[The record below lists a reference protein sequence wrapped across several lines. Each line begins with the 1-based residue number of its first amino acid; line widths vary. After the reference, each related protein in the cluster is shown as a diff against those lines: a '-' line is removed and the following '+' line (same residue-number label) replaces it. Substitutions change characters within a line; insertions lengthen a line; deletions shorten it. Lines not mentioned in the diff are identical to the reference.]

1 MLNLTGQIPTPMKKL
16 VLRSLF
22 VTIVILLL
30 GLFLYINYIAPGITG
45 YAAKSLAS
53 GVFVAGRTQESIENE
68 DINFFPVQYS
78 KNSVDFEKMEVTSRF
93 LLWRSKAVFNEG
105 LGSTLATD
113 FSEEDVERLDYPA
126 VQLPEG
132 DPDTIPWPAGDL
144 LSDTIPSG
152 INIQLLNETLDRVF
166 EDTVTHGGTFAVTVV
181 YKDQIVAERYRSDFS
196 PGIRFLSWSMA
207 KSFTNTMVGTMV
219 KEGLVD
225 IDKPLGLE
233 EWSNDD
239 RSKITLRHLMNMN
252 SGLEFNEKYSKLKLT
267 DATTM
272 LLKNGDM
279 SEYAISKDLI
289 AEPGTLWSYS
299 SGSSNIIQGYL
310 RSVIGDDAK
319 YHSWPRTTFFNTI
332 GMRSAVW
339 EVDASG
345 TFVGSSY
352 LYATMRDYARY
363 GLLYLH
369 DGNWMGEQVLPEGWV
384 KFTSTPAEGSNGEY
398 GALFW
403 LNDSGEFS
411 DKPDD
416 LFYCAGYD
424 GQRIFIIPSKN
435 LVIVRTGCTPRGV
448 IDWQVFLDSILATLD

>member
-1 MLNLTGQIPTPMKKL
+1 MKKL
-16 VLRSLF
+16 ILRTLLIM
-22 VTIVILLL
+22 VIILLCGIL
-30 GLFLYINYIAPGITG
+30 LYINYIAPGITG

-53 GVFVAGRTQESIENE
+53 GVFVAGRTQESIEKE
-68 DINFFPVQYS
+68 DINFFPVQFS
-78 KNSVDFEKMEVTSRF
+78 KNTVDFENMEVTSRF
-93 LLWRSKAVFNEG
+93 LLWKSKAVFNEG
-105 LGSTLATD
+105 LGSTLVTD
-113 FSEEDVERLDYPA
+113 FSGTDVERLDYPA
-126 VQLPEG
+126 FQLPEG

-144 LSDTIPSG
+144 LSDTVPSG
-152 INIQLLNETLDRVF
+152 INIQLLSETLDRVF
-166 EDTVTHGGTFAVTVV
+166 KDTAVHGGTFAVTVV

-196 PGIRFLSWSMA
+196 PEIRFLSWSMA

-233 EWSNDD
+233 QWADDD
-239 RSKITLRHLMNMN
+239 RNKITLRHLMNMN

-272 LLKNGDM
+272 LLKNGNM
-279 SEYAISKDLI
+279 FEYAISKDLV

-299 SGSSNIIQGYL
+299 SGSSNIIQGWL

-319 YHSWPRTTFFNTI
+319 YHSWPRTALFNRI

-369 DGNWMGEQVLPEGWV
+369 DGNWLGEQVLPEGWV
-384 KFTSTPAEGSNGEY
+384 KFTSTPAEG
-398 GALFW
+398 
-403 LNDSGEFS
+403 
-411 DKPDD
+411 
-416 LFYCAGYD
+416 
-424 GQRIFIIPSKN
+424 
-435 LVIVRTGCTPRGV
+435 
-448 IDWQVFLDSILATLD
+448 